1 MKTFNAPAIDVEKL
15 AIMDVIATSACDG
28 DCNTYEADP
37 DNVCPLD

>member
-15 AIMDVIATSACDG
+15 DIMDVIATSACDE
-28 DCNTYEADP
+28 DCNGYTADP